1 MLVVDLVEVGVVVD
15 VHADGVELH
24 APRLVQRQQPH
35 LRQEA
40 HLALDIEKTPGIQRM
55 VRLLIGARLETYHK
69 MGKLDIIICGLNK
82 Y

>member
-1 MLVVDLVEVGVVVD
+1 MVD

-24 APRLVQRQQPH
+24 APRLAQRQRPR

-40 HLALDIEKTPGIQRM
+40 DLALDVEKTPGIQRM

-69 MGKLDIIICGLNK
+69 WEN
-82 Y
+82 

>member
-1 MLVVDLVEVGVVVD
+1 MVD

-24 APRLVQRQQPH
+24 APRLVQRQRPR

-40 HLALDIEKTPGIQRM
+40 DLALDVEKTPGIQRM
-55 VRLLIGARLETYHK
+55 VSLLIRARLETYHK
-69 MGKLDIIICGLNK
+69 LGKLDIIICGLNK

>member
-1 MLVVDLVEVGVVVD
+1 MVD

-24 APRLVQRQQPH
+24 APRRVQRQRPR

-40 HLALDIEKTPGIQRM
+40 DLALDVEKTPGIQRM